1 MSKTEYDCD
10 KLFLA
15 YEEAR
20 ADITAHFRKIMELQK
35 ELAAKDTEIADLKKR
50 ISWLESGLIHT
61 CHAECKKP
69 LCVANR
75 EIERLKAENERLY
88 YDNTELQGLVE
99 ACRVEIE
106 EFSKCHSENFDR
118 IMSDVSKI
126 EKLKAELAAKDAV
139 IEWYADKSNW
149 CDLEPGPHS
158 DTSVVDSD
166 DLERNAPFFFKVG
179 GKRAREVMAKYRKSE
194 G

>member
-1 MSKTEYDCD
+1 MS
-10 KLFLA
+10 
-15 YEEAR
+15 
-20 ADITAHFRKIMELQK
+20 KIMELQK

-126 EKLKAELAAKDAV
+126 EKLKAELAAKDAD
-139 IEWYADKSNW
+139 IKRLKAELADKDKMLHEVLSY
-149 CDLEPGPHS
+149 LEWRE
-158 DTSVVDSD
+158 D
-166 DLERNAPFFFKVG
+166 DLIGDDCKGDGKLTMRFKQLVSSIYSTFN
-179 GKRAREVMAKYRKSE
+179 KYRKSE